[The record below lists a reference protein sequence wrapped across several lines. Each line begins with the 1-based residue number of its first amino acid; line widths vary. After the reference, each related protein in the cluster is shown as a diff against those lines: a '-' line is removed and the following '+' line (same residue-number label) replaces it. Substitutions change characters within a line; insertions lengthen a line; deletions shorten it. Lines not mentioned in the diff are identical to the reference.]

1 MNNKNIRTP
10 FRWTA
15 KVFNFNGRSITDYDI
30 LEYREKDIKRLK
42 KKYPDKDAFSEAL
55 RRILLAQYWSRAEWE
70 LIIAK
75 TADGRIILSP
85 WCGCADPDAASID
98 VTDDPTFDWS
108 GFAAFHIAK
117 QVFKDRAKIDVYDQ
131 IVYRWDDFLDFV
143 WNYHH
148 KYQRSK

>member
-1 MNNKNIRTP
+1 MNKKNIRAP

-15 KVFNFNGRSITDYDI
+15 KVFSFNGHLITDYNI
-30 LEYREKDIKRLK
+30 LEYREEDIKRLK
-42 KKYPDKDAFSEAL
+42 KKYPDKAAFSEAL
-55 RRILLAQYWSRAEWE
+55 RLTLLSQYWSRAEWE

-85 WCGCADPDAASID
+85 WCGCADPDAASVD
-98 VTDDPTFDWS
+98 VTDDSTFDWS
-108 GFAAFHIAK
+108 GFAEFHIAK

>member
-1 MNNKNIRTP
+1 MNNKNIRIP
-10 FRWTA
+10 FRWTV
-15 KVFNFNGRSITDYDI
+15 KVFSFNGRSITDHNV

-55 RRILLAQYWSRAEWE
+55 RRTLLSQYWSRAEWE

-75 TADGRIILSP
+75 TAEGRIILSP

-131 IVYRWDDFLDFV
+131 IIYQWDDFLDFI